1 MRVEGTLDD
10 LMEDDDWAI
19 IVDKSGS
26 PKGVFIPEN
35 ATEEDCPLYI
45 IKMLKDAGIDFFED
59 SPQPMLH

>member
-26 PKGVFIPEN
+26 N

-45 IKMLKDAGIDFFED
+45 IKMLKDAGINFFED